1 MPRPPSTRRTERI
14 QCRLTVDES
23 STVREQAHVAGMTLS
38 NYFRR
43 RVLGRRV
50 IADVD
55 MTMIR
60 ELRRQGGL
68 LKKIHTESGGAY
80 NATTARIL
88 EGIEAAIANLA
99 EREKP

>member
-1 MPRPPSTRRTERI
+1 MPPSPTTRRTERV
-14 QCRLTVDES
+14 QCRLTTEES
-23 STVREQAHVAGMTLS
+23 TTVREQAYAAGMTLS
-38 NYFRR
+38 NYFRQR
-43 RVLGRRV
+43 LLGRRV

-88 EGIEAAIANLA
+88 KGIQAAIANLA